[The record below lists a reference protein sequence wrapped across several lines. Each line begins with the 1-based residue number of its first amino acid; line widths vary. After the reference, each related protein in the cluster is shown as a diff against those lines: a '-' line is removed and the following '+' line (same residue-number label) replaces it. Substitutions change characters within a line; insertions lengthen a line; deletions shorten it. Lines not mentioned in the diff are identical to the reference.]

1 MRAMRVF
8 GCVAQL
14 ARAAISK
21 VAGRGFESLR
31 TRCSCQENERNGIIM
46 AFNVNVKEKTMSEQ
60 RLEKPEAA
68 VGRKAFDFVGDIK
81 SEFSKISWTS
91 KQELT
96 VYTKIVV
103 GATFIFGMLV
113 YLSDLVIQRSLITLD
128 AIFRLI
134 SH

>member
-1 MRAMRVF
+1 LVEQRSPKPPVGGSNPSA
-8 GCVAQL
+8 L
-14 ARAAISK
+14 EDEKI
-21 VAGRGFESLR
+21 
-31 TRCSCQENERNGIIM
+31 RNGIIM
-46 AFNVNVKEKTMSEQ
+46 AFNVTVKEKAMNEQKSEKA
-60 RLEKPEAA
+60 EPA

-96 VYTKIVV
+96 AYTKIVV
-103 GATFIFGMLV
+103 GATFMFGMLV
-113 YLSDLVIQRSLITLD
+113 YVADLVIQRSLITLD

>member
-1 MRAMRVF
+1 
-8 GCVAQL
+8 
-14 ARAAISK
+14 
-21 VAGRGFESLR
+21 
-31 TRCSCQENERNGIIM
+31 M
-46 AFNVNVKEKTMSEQ
+46 AFNVGVKEKAMDEQ
-60 RLEKPEAA
+60 RSEKETAI
-68 VGRKAFDFVGDIK
+68 GTKAFDFVGDIK

-91 KQELT
+91 KAELT

-113 YLSDLVIQRSLITLD
+113 YITDLIVQRSLITLD